1 MRLTLRTLLAWLDD
15 TLSPS
20 QVREIGQ
27 MVNESQFARDLVE
40 RTHRVTR
47 QRRLTVPIGPEAS
60 DPNVVAAYIDNT
72 LPAEQVNEF
81 ERICLTSDV
90 QLAEA
95 ASVHQILS
103 LLGHKAKVPPEAR
116 QRMYRLVK
124 GREAV
129 AHQAVRRAAIAPV
142 VNSHHVSSAPEPRSF
157 APPEATPRGPIER
170 FGPAAVAAALIGL
183 LLISAWYSLRTD
195 QVATQV
201 ATVPGESRP
210 VVAAA
215 PKEEIVPA
223 AKPRPIEA
231 PPVAKAEPKAEPA
244 PPAAEPEV
252 AGLLSLPA
260 GAIGGLAQSPGV
272 VLRDDEETKEWT
284 RMKEGDALKA
294 DVRVVNLDP
303 FRDVFQVGKTRVEMV
318 GAGEIHP
325 LANTADQKGRLRLD
339 RGRIVVSSLAEGAK
353 LALNEAVGDVLI
365 TPPRDGRVGLER
377 SYVGGKPYM
386 DLLLAEGAATVSIGD
401 ATHEVKGPGVFE
413 LAADA
418 GAPTKTEEELP
429 AWFVA
434 TEPTPFAKGVGE
446 KFLSYFKEGRP
457 TINVLTE
464 AMDDSQKDVRQV
476 AIATLGVLGEWSLMV
491 PALDKANDPLART
504 TAIEVLRRR
513 IQDGGPGVEALQ
525 AEILKVFGDE
535 VGEVVQKLLLGFSE
549 AESKA
554 ESTYTQLVADLK
566 APELAVRQLAVD
578 NLIRL
583 ADRDDMEFDP
593 DKPDAA
599 GLKNWQD
606 WVSQRKANPAPRR

>member
-27 MVNESQFARDLVE
+27 LVKDSQFARDLVD

-47 QRRLTVPIGPEAS
+47 QRRLTVPTGPEAS

-72 LPAEQVNEF
+72 LPADQVNEF

-129 AHQAVRRAAIAPV
+129 TQQTIRKAPV
-142 VNSHHVSSAPEPRSF
+142 PPVVKSHHVSSAPEPRTF
-157 APPEATPRGPIER
+157 APLEASQRGPIER
-170 FGPAAVAAALIGL
+170 FGPAALAVALIGVL
-183 LLISAWYSLRTD
+183 LASALYSLPSDRGPA
-195 QVATQV
+195 V
-201 ATVPGESRP
+201 SRDEIP
-210 VVAAA
+210 AIAEA
-215 PKEEIVPA
+215 PKPEVKPA
-223 AKPRPIEA
+223 AKPNDVPPPALTKVEA
-231 PPVAKAEPKAEPA
+231 KPEPA
-244 PPAAEPEV
+244 PPTEEPEV
-252 AGLLSLPA
+252 AGLLNLPA

-272 VLRDDEETKEWT
+272 VLREDEETKEWG

-294 DVRVVNLDP
+294 DERVVNLDP
-303 FRDVFQVGKTRVEMV
+303 FRDTFQVGKTRLEMV

-325 LANTADQKGRLRLD
+325 LPNTADQKGRLHLD
-339 RGRIVVSSLAEGAK
+339 RGRILIGPLADGAR
-353 LALNEAVGDVLI
+353 LALAEAVGDVLI

-377 SYVGGKPYM
+377 FYDAGKPSL
-386 DLLLAEGAATVSIGD
+386 DLLISEGNATVSIGD
-401 ATHEVKGPGVFE
+401 AVHELKGPGVFE

-418 GAPTKTEEELP
+418 GAPTKTDEELP
-429 AWFVA
+429 AWFLA
-434 TEPTPFAKGVGE
+434 TEPTPFAKGIGE

-464 AMDDSQKDVRQV
+464 AMDDTQKDVRQV

-491 PALDKANDPLART
+491 PSLDKANDPLART
-504 TAIEVLRRR
+504 TAIEVLRGRL
-513 IQDGGPGVEALQ
+513 QGGGPGVEALQ
-525 AEILKVFGDE
+525 AEIMKVFGDE

-554 ESTYTQLVADLK
+554 DATYTQLVADLN

-583 ADRDDMEFDP
+583 TGRDDMEFDP
-593 DKPDAA
+593 DKPDAT

-606 WVSQRKANPAPRR
+606 WLVQRKANPANRR